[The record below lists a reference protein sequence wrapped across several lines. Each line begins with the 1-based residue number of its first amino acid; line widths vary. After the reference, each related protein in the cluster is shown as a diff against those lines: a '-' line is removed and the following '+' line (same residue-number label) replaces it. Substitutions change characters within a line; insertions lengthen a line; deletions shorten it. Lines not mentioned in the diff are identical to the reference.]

1 MPLPTID
8 KITPNSKMILVCSHE
23 QRRDGPMTI
32 QWIPHEQSRDK
43 STAIQWIPQYIMFM
57 TYTGL

>member
-1 MPLPTID
+1 
-8 KITPNSKMILVCSHE
+8 MILVCSHE

-43 STAIQWIPQYIMFM
+43 STAIQWMPQYIMFM
-57 TYTGL
+57 TYTGLQHDYLAA